1 MNKKIV
7 SLLLAALM
15 FCSILIVSPAAFAEE
30 LPAMA
35 LILIL
40 ATPGLVHLICS
51 FPYENAGAAVIPSLS
66 MSACDISALL

>member
-30 LPAMA
+30 LPA
-35 LILIL
+35 
-40 ATPGLVHLICS
+40 
-51 FPYENAGAAVIPSLS
+51 
-66 MSACDISALL
+66 

>member
-1 MNKKIV
+1 MIAN
-7 SLLLAALM
+7 SLVISM
-15 FCSILIVSPAAFAEE
+15 PLISPFAEE